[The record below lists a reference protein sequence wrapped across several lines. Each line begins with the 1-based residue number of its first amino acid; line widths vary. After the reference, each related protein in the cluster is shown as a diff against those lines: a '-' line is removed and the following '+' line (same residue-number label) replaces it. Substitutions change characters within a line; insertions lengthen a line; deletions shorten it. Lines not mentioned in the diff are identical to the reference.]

1 MDRLLQMD
9 KQKYLAEMRAEVE
22 RILGRVADAVNAA
35 PDGKV
40 INASEWEVHDL
51 MEELRRVAYEKALQM
66 RIDSTEE
73 SFSPSEGR
81 GGPNQA
87 EQRPRP
93 AKRQL
98 RQRARCVAADPLV
111 RPGGGIGHA
120 AGPAAGQR

>member
-9 KQKYLAEMRAEVE
+9 RQKYLAEMRAELE
-22 RILGRVADAVNAA
+22 RVLGQVADAVNAA

-51 MEELRRVAYEKALQM
+51 MQEFTRVAYEKALQM
-66 RIDSTEE
+66 RIDSTEG

-81 GGPNQA
+81 DGSGQA
-87 EQRPRP
+87 DQGAQP

-98 RQRARCVAADPLV
+98 RK
-111 RPGGGIGHA
+111 RPG
-120 AGPAAGQR
+120 